1 MNIIG
6 SIASVNKALQSLTYQ
21 GLLNWNGQ
29 EWINITVTDQMYL
42 KGAQAGMSSSASLCF
57 DVIPVNDLHVIT
69 VPGTQMVEEDGQITF
84 YGLSIYDIDVFDVP
98 NINVTYQ
105 CAISVTNGYLQ
116 PSTTLSSQVR
126 FVSCPPDATCSS
138 LVMEGPLSDLNTVLQ
153 SIVYTPAPDF
163 NTDVHTEFL
172 TITVTDLSKM
182 DYTVTDLVPIV
193 VIATNDPPSVVLPN
207 YQLLSLKG
215 FSMPDLSSLN
225 DSLQSYVV
233 SVSVDNNYSAI
244 RFQENFGVSFL
255 SGMGGVYG
263 RGFSFQGSADSVLV
277 TLNSLMY
284 LRSQSYSGSD
294 TISIDIADSSGNQTS
309 VESSFISLSLYS
321 SSLTG
326 DKDLPEIISISPSNG
341 PQAGGNTVQIQI
353 PFISSNYVEDWFCE
367 FGKSGRS
374 PAVAEDPFHLQCV
387 VPPSAVS
394 AGPVNV
400 RLTDGSTYWS
410 NPMQYYYEE
419 AVHLGNVYPSYGS
432 LEGGIYV
439 LVTGSNFNASDGL
452 TCKFGAE
459 ISPMAIFINE
469 SAIQCLVP
477 KATVPTAVAL
487 QVSKNGLDFSAERL
501 VFTYEEP
508 VVVTALSPNFG
519 PRIGSSRLVV
529 SGGNFLEGRNFTCKI
544 GSMLVPASRIDFNQ
558 LECKVPPASFDIP
571 QVAFDLTISLVD
583 GVPKFSVDGQTPR
596 ILNLLTTQLYEFSLN
611 TIGNYSFHFSTAPD
625 GIHGGGVEWVEGIT
639 RSHGVVSMKLAR
651 DCPRVLHVYDANIPG
666 MGSALYLL
674 ISDQVEIVDVRIS
687 DDGGNSFSK
696 TAASYRF
703 TG

>member
-1 MNIIG
+1 
-6 SIASVNKALQSLTYQ
+6 
-21 GLLNWNGQ
+21 
-29 EWINITVTDQMYL
+29 MYL
-42 KGAQAGMSSSASLCF
+42 KGGQAGMSSSASISF
-57 DVIPVNDLHVIT
+57 DVIPVNDLQVIT
-69 VPGTQMVEEDGQITF
+69 VPGTQMVEEDGQLTF

-98 NINVTYQ
+98 SINATYQ
-105 CAISVTNGYLQ
+105 CAISVTNGYLW

-126 FVSCPPDATCSS
+126 YVSCPPNATCSS
-138 LVMEGPLSDLNTVLQ
+138 LIMEASLSDLNTVLQ

-172 TITVTDLSKM
+172 TITVTDLLNV

-193 VIATNDPPSVVLPN
+193 VIATNDPPSVVVPN

-225 DSLQSYVV
+225 DSLHSYVV

-244 RFQENFGVSFL
+244 RFQDNFGVSFL
-255 SGMGGVYG
+255 SGMGGAYG

-326 DKDLPEIISISPSNG
+326 DTDLPEIISISPSNG
-341 PQAGGNTVQIQI
+341 PQAGGNTVQVQI
-353 PFISSNYVEDWFCE
+353 PYISSNYVEGWFCE
-367 FGKSGRS
+367 FGNSGRS
-374 PAVAEDPFHLQCV
+374 AAIAEDPFHLQCV

-394 AGPVNV
+394 DGPINV

-410 NPMQYYYEE
+410 NPVQYYYEE
-419 AVHLGNVYPSYGS
+419 AIHLGNVYPSYSS
-432 LEGGIYV
+432 LDGGIYV
-439 LVTGSNFNASDGL
+439 LVSGSNFGGSDGL
-452 TCKFGAE
+452 ACRFGTVGSVAV
-459 ISPMAIFINE
+459 FINE

-487 QVSKNGLDFSAERL
+487 QVSKNGLDFSAERF

-519 PRIGSSRLVV
+519 PRVGSSHLVV
-529 SGGNFLEGRNFTCKI
+529 SGGIFLEGRSFICKI
-544 GSMLVPASRIDFNQ
+544 GSKLVPASRVDFNQ
-558 LECKVPPASFDIP
+558 LICEVPPASFDIP
-571 QVAFDLTISLVD
+571 QVTFVMTVSFVD
-583 GVPKFSVDGQTPR
+583 GVAKFSVEGQTPR
-596 ILNLLTTQLYEFSLN
+596 ILNLLTTQLYEFSL
-611 TIGNYSFHFSTAPD
+611 TSVGNYSVHFSTTPD
-625 GIHGGGVEWVEGIT
+625 GIHGGGVEWVEGII
-639 RSHGVVSMKLAR
+639 RSHDVVSIKLER
-651 DCPRVLHVYDANIPG
+651 DCPRVLYVYDPNTPG

-674 ISDQVEIVDVRIS
+674 ITDQVEIVDVRIS